1 MYQNIALIPWQ
12 RLPVTEPYA
21 GTNLEQLCHDSLA
34 NFCIDFVLC
43 MYDEPSMEWPNM
55 LKTASQQ
62 TRQHILLV
70 VQPCEFLKNPFE
82 GFIPG
87 KVTLFSQDNRLLAA
101 ILPTDFVKQAF
112 GQIQNIADF
121 LRLVKNH
128 NLAIEGDPSVANLP
142 K

>member
-1 MYQNIALIPWQ
+1 MYSNIALIPWQ
-12 RLPVTEPYA
+12 RLHLTEPYA
-21 GTNLEQLCHDSLA
+21 GTSIEQLCHDTLSQ
-34 NFCIDFVLC
+34 FGIGFVLC

-55 LKTASQQ
+55 LRTASQQ

-82 GFIPG
+82 GFTQG
-87 KVTLFSQDNRLLAA
+87 KITLFTQDNRLLAA
-101 ILPTDFVKQAF
+101 ILPVDFVKQAY

-121 LRLVKNH
+121 LRLVKAH
-128 NLAIEGDPSVANLP
+128 NLAVEGAPDVANLP